1 MERVTDRRSL
11 TDIDG
16 QNEEEG
22 NPSSPGSPWTPPVI
36 GWCPEDRRDAG
47 RGHGSL
53 RFLAV

>member
-1 MERVTDRRSL
+1 MTDRRSL